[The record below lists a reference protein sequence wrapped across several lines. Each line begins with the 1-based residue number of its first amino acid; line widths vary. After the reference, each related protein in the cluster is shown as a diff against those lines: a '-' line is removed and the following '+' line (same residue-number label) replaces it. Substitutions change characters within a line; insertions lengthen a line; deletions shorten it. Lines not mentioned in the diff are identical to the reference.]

1 MTLLQHVSLELC
13 LGLDELKSGTNLE
26 SNHAWVVCKAHY
38 AKYYVRKSS
47 ILSAR
52 TGVSK
57 QRSIACGFSPFK
69 IHFLIT
75 RKVQSAE

>member
-38 AKYYVRKSS
+38 A
-47 ILSAR
+47 
-52 TGVSK
+52 
-57 QRSIACGFSPFK
+57 
-69 IHFLIT
+69 
-75 RKVQSAE
+75 